1 MKEITIKSNVHK
13 EIFNA
18 IEFYQTLQHR
28 RGEMNLTIKK
38 TSI

>member
-18 IEFYQTLQHR
+18 TEFCPTLQL
-28 RGEMNLTIKK
+28 RGGKMI
-38 TSI
+38 